1 MVYSIFNNQTK
12 QDEIFSLCVC
22 TILRVYILM
31 IDVTVKK
38 IQNARKQKQEIYIF
52 LEGKDQA

>member
-1 MVYSIFNNQTK
+1 
-12 QDEIFSLCVC
+12 
-22 TILRVYILM
+22 M